1 MKYAISCA
9 AVLAAVTV
17 VAASPVEIVPRQ
29 YSNQS
34 QSNNSTQ
41 NNGGQQGSSSQQGQ
55 AGGNTGMMIGN
66 VAQGLTDADV
76 FNLALTLEHLES
88 AFYQQGLRN
97 FTASDFQNAGLPAV
111 IIILFSSLPSL
122 LPTLTPTY

>member
-1 MKYAISCA
+1 MKYAITCA

-17 VAASPVEIVPRQ
+17 VAASPVEIAARQ
-29 YSNQS
+29 YPNQT
-34 QSNNSTQ
+34 QDNNSTQ
-41 NNGGQQGSSSQQGQ
+41 NNGAQQGSSSQQGQ
-55 AGGNTGMMIGN
+55 AGSSTGMMIGN

-88 AFYQQGLRN
+88 AFYQQGLSN

-111 IIILFSSLPSL
+111 ITISFSSLPSL
-122 LPTLTPTY
+122 LPTLTRIY